1 LKLGLNED
9 MERHM
14 SKNQSFDFIELIN
27 LPNKIKQ
34 QLIEINNENQRLE
47 IINRIFSGVMTMVS
61 FGTNGQQISE
71 A

>member
-1 LKLGLNED
+1 MD
-9 MERHM
+9 RHM
-14 SKNQSFDFIELIN
+14 SKSRSFDFIEFIN

-34 QLIEINNENQRLE
+34 QLIETNDENQRLE
-47 IINRIFSGVMTMVS
+47 IINRIFTGVMTMVS